1 MFGGRAFYTA
11 SHSPGRLVI
20 DGVQPGDQATY
31 TCRVD
36 FKLAPTTISLVNLT
50 VQSECAIVTID
61 SNYNYNYNNIIA
73 PPGKPVI
80 YSPSGSEVRLKL
92 GPYTLGEELRVRCLV
107 VGGSPQP
114 QVKMMMII
122 IMIIIIIIVII

>member
-11 SHSPGRLVI
+11 SHSPGRLVL
-20 DGVQPGDQATY
+20 DQVQPGDQATY

-50 VQSECAIVTID
+50 VQSECAITIVTIVTIT
-61 SNYNYNYNNIIA
+61 IIIITA

-107 VGGSPQP
+107 VGGSPRP
-114 QVKMMMII
+114 QVMMMI
-122 IMIIIIIIVII
+122 IMIIIIIMIIL

>member
-11 SHSPGRLVI
+11 SHSPGRLVV
-20 DGVQPGDQATY
+20 DQVQPGDQATY

-50 VQSECAIVTID
+50 VQSECVTITVVTIVTITIII
-61 SNYNYNYNNIIA
+61 IIA

-107 VGGSPQP
+107 VGGSPRP
-114 QVKMMMII
+114 QVMMMI
-122 IMIIIIIIVII
+122 IMIIIIIMIIL

>member
-1 MFGGRAFYTA
+1 M
-11 SHSPGRLVI
+11 I

-50 VQSECAIVTID
+50 VQSECAIVFY
-61 SNYNYNYNNIIA
+61 SNYNYNNIIA

-92 GPYTLGEELRVRCLV
+92 GPYTLGEELRLRCLV

-114 QVKMMMII
+114 QVMMM
-122 IMIIIIIIVII
+122 MIIIIIIIIMIMI

>member
-50 VQSECAIVTID
+50 VQSECAIVTIVC
-61 SNYNYNYNNIIA
+61 NYNYNYNNSA
-73 PPGKPVI
+73 PRQACDLLP
-80 YSPSGSEVRLKL
+80 
-92 GPYTLGEELRVRCLV
+92 LRV
-107 VGGSPQP
+107 
-114 QVKMMMII
+114 
-122 IMIIIIIIVII
+122 

>member
-50 VQSECAIVTID
+50 VQSECAITITIVTITITIPGSDHADPGADD
-61 SNYNYNYNNIIA
+61 SRGD
-73 PPGKPVI
+73 PVWLPGH
-80 YSPSGSEVRLKL
+80 
-92 GPYTLGEELRVRCLV
+92 LRRAAVSNLRHTYYKGV
-107 VGGSPQP
+107 NQISR
-114 QVKMMMII
+114 
-122 IMIIIIIIVII
+122 

>member
-50 VQSECAIVTID
+50 VQSECAIVFY
-61 SNYNYNYNNIIA
+61 SNYNYNNIIA

-114 QVKMMMII
+114 QVMMMIIIIII
-122 IMIIIIIIVII
+122 IMIIIII

>member
-1 MFGGRAFYTA
+1 M
-11 SHSPGRLVI
+11 I

-50 VQSECAIVTID
+50 VQSECAITITIITITI
-61 SNYNYNYNNIIA
+61 IIA

-92 GPYTLGEELRVRCLV
+92 GPYTLGEELRLRCLV

-114 QVKMMMII
+114 QVMMMMMMMI
-122 IMIIIIIIVII
+122 IMIIIIIIII